1 MGRCRW
7 SAQDVNR
14 RVKFLYLLLFLL
26 HPDSWMPARRLLL
39 LAALAVPLLLP
50 AVAQAQSQP
59 SLESQVFAKINAAR
73 SKKLILHRGVH
84 SVAWRHSAD
93 MAGRGGLSHANA
105 DARISNA
112 PPDPAE
118 ANGAPDDGYGR
129 DWCENVTYVNFG
141 TSGQAPGKI
150 YEAWRRS
157 GAHQRC
163 MQDTTLNTGAVGIYW
178 DGSTWWA
185 TFIAYL
191 DHTPPGAPAPAP
203 AAPVAPKDEP
213 AATQPPAVAAPEPKQ
228 ATTEPATESTSP
240 TTGQSSNTG
249 SAEGTQPAESAAPSS
264 QPDSD
269 RILVI
274 TEPAAQAA
282 LEAQAQT
289 EDIGDVLYAAVT
301 NPKLGV
307 QEVAAAVG
315 TLFLGFLLAL
325 LRLKRRGRIPRTMRT
340 PAQKVDKDA
349 APTTRIPIAG
359 HSGGELAGAAQRT
372 RELVRS

>member
-1 MGRCRW
+1 MGRRRW

-26 HPDSWMPARRLLL
+26 HPGSWMPARRFVL
-39 LAALAVPLLLP
+39 LAAVAVPLLLP
-50 AVAQAQSQP
+50 GVARAQSQP
-59 SLESQVFAKINAAR
+59 SMESQVFAKINAAR
-73 SKKLILHRGVH
+73 SKKLIFHGGVH

-93 MAGRGGLSHANA
+93 MASRGGLSHANA

-141 TSGQAPGKI
+141 TEAEAPGKI

-178 DGSTWWA
+178 DGNTWWA

-191 DHTPPGAPAPAP
+191 DHTPPGAPAPA
-203 AAPVAPKDEP
+203 APVAPK
-213 AATQPPAVAAPEPKQ
+213 PKPV
-228 ATTEPATESTSP
+228 ATTPPTVAPAP
-240 TTGQSSNTG
+240 NQTTTVPVPEGPAPGTGRSSNTG
-249 SAEGTQPAESAAPSS
+249 SVQETQPAESAAPSAE
-264 QPDSD
+264 PDGD

-274 TEPAAQAA
+274 TEPAAKASQRAGA
-282 LEAQAQT
+282 GT
-289 EDIGDVLYAAVT
+289 ENLGDVLFAAVT
-301 NPKLGV
+301 KPKLGV
-307 QEVAAAVG
+307 QEVAAAAG
-315 TLFLGFLLAL
+315 ALFLGFLLAL
-325 LRLKRRGRIPRTMRT
+325 LRLKQRHGLPRTMRT

-349 APTTRIPIAG
+349 ASTTRIPIAG
-359 HSGGELAGAAQRT
+359 HSSGELAGAAQRQ

>member
-1 MGRCRW
+1 MGRFRW
-7 SAQDVNR
+7 STQDVSI

-39 LAALAVPLLLP
+39 LAAVSVPFLLP
-50 AVAQAQSQP
+50 GVANAQSQP
-59 SLESQVFAKINAAR
+59 SMESQVFAKINAAR

-93 MAGRGGLSHANA
+93 MASRGGLSHANA

-112 PPDPAE
+112 APDPAE

-141 TSGQAPGKI
+141 TEAEAAGRI

-157 GAHQRC
+157 GAHHRC
-163 MQDTTLNTGAVGIYW
+163 MQDATLNTGAVGIYW

-191 DHTPPGAPAPAP
+191 DHTPPGTAPA
-203 AAPVAPKDEP
+203 VAPTAPKQKP
-213 AATQPPAVAAPEPKQ
+213 AVTQPPAAAPAPQE
-228 ATTEPATESTSP
+228 TATESTP
-240 TTGQSSNTG
+240 ERTTPSTDESSNTG
-249 SAEGTQPAESAAPSS
+249 SAETTQPDESAAPSS
-264 QPDSD
+264 EPD

-274 TEPAAQAA
+274 TEPAVEASPQAKA
-282 LEAQAQT
+282 AT
-289 EDIGDVLYAAVT
+289 EDLGDVLFAAVT
-301 NPKLGV
+301 SPRLGV

-315 TLFLGFLLAL
+315 TMFLGLLLAL
-325 LRLKRRGRIPRTMRT
+325 IRLKRRGRLPRTMGT

-359 HSGGELAGAAQRT
+359 HSGGKLAGAAQRT

>member
-1 MGRCRW
+1 MVRCRW
-7 SAQDVNR
+7 SAQDVTI

-39 LAALAVPLLLP
+39 LAAAVAVPLLVP
-50 AVAQAQSQP
+50 GVVEAQSQP

-73 SKKLILHRGVH
+73 SKKLIFHAGVH
-84 SVAWRHSAD
+84 TVAWHHSAD
-93 MAGRGGLSHANA
+93 MSSRGGLSHANA

-118 ANGAPDDGYGR
+118 GNGAPDDGYGR

-141 TSGQAPGKI
+141 TEAEAPGKI

-163 MQDTTLNTGAVGIYW
+163 MQDTTLNTGAVGIFW

-191 DHTPPGAPAPAP
+191 DHTPPGAPAPA
-203 AAPVAPKDEP
+203 APVAPKEKP
-213 AATQPPAVAAPEPKQ
+213 AATQPPAVAPAPNQ
-228 ATTEPATESTSP
+228 TTTEPAAEGSAPKDT
-240 TTGQSSNTG
+240 SSNTG
-249 SAEGTQPAESAAPSS
+249 SVEATTPEESAAPSAD
-264 QPDSD
+264 PDGD

-274 TEPAAQAA
+274 TEPAAKASQQARA
-282 LEAQAQT
+282 AT
-289 EDIGDVLYAAVT
+289 ENLSDVLVAAVT

-315 TLFLGFLLAL
+315 ALLLGLLLTL
-325 LRLKRRGRIPRTMRT
+325 LRLKRKTGLPRTMTT
-340 PAQKVDKDA
+340 PAKAGKDA

-359 HSGGELAGAAQRT
+359 HSGGDPAGASQRT
-372 RELVRS
+372 RELVRG